1 MSTPDTT
8 GSNDSARDASSSR
21 LAHHVRGAI
30 EIFFY
35 RTAGAT
41 YLCSGAGCPAPDWRA
56 NLLATAPEAKPVK
69 NPFGRS
75 SGSAGGG
82 VRPSRPN

>member
-1 MSTPDTT
+1 MSTPDAT
-8 GSNDSARDASSSR
+8 GSNDSARDASLSH

-41 YLCSGAGCPAPDWRA
+41 YLCSDVGCPAPD
-56 NLLATAPEAKPVK
+56 
-69 NPFGRS
+69 
-75 SGSAGGG
+75 
-82 VRPSRPN
+82 